1 MPRPTY
7 TTLTST
13 ILPSAQ
19 RTASAN
25 SDALNIAV
33 NHDVFGADAHTGYLD
48 KGLLFVDQTAGTG
61 NTAGQYFNITVETAM
76 VSTGPWLDVPLSTT
90 VHITANGAATYGATF
105 NGPLAGFVRV
115 KATAVNS
122 PDATFSATIVVGG

>member
-19 RTASAN
+19 RTANAN
-25 SDALNIAV
+25 SDPLNIAV
-33 NHDVFGADAHTGYLD
+33 NHDVFGMDAHTGYLE
-48 KGLLFVDQTAGTG
+48 KGLIFVDQTAGSG
-61 NTAGQYFNITVETAM
+61 NSGGQYFNITVETAM
-76 VSTGPWLDVPLSTT
+76 VPAGPWLNVPLSNTI
-90 VHITANGAATYGATF
+90 HITANGAATYGATF
-105 NGPLAGFVRV
+105 AGPLAGYVRV

-122 PDATFSATIVVGG
+122 PDATFSASIIVGG